1 MTHIPG
7 TGHSNR
13 RRSLIKTLTWRLI
26 ATTDTFI
33 LTFFAATW
41 VGGDLG
47 ISGTQATGLAATVA
61 SLEIVTKI
69 FLYYFHER
77 AWSWSDWGLEDVPLE
92 TPESIESTATA
103 LS

>member
-1 MTHIPG
+1 MAPIPG
-7 TGHSNR
+7 TLHANR
-13 RRSLIKTLTWRLI
+13 SRSLIKTLTWRLI
-26 ATTDTFI
+26 ATTDTFL

-47 ISGTQATGLAATVA
+47 ISGTPATGLAATVA

-77 AWSWSDWGLEDVPLE
+77 AWSWSNWGLEEVPLE
-92 TPESIESTATA
+92 TTESTATV